1 MQHSNLISIMRVAV
15 KKVSP
20 RVLRDFYELRFLQN
34 SHRPLKSFVQ
44 AGVARTEEA
53 LIASLEKARPEFG
66 IISAT
71 QGKIKS
77 PDLAFMKEHGLPQVN
92 RYWVINTTDGLE
104 NFMRAIP
111 YFAISIAVKQVN
123 SKTDEEI
130 TAGVIDAPA
139 LGELYLGEKSNGA
152 WCEFVGENKV
162 ALSETRLRI
171 AEKPSS
177 CPLTFVYG
185 TNVPVK
191 NASFRKIGSSAIS
204 LAYLAAGRCDQCI
217 IAHKEAD
224 SAGIIIAKE
233 AGAAFK
239 EEETS
244 GNKILV
250 FSSSF

>member
-15 KKVSP
+15 KKISP

-44 AGVARTEEA
+44 ASVERTEET

-66 IISAT
+66 IISSAKGT
-71 QGKIKS
+71 IKS
-77 PDLAFMKEHGLPQVN
+77 PDLAFMKEHGLPQMS
-92 RYWVINTTDGLE
+92 RYWVINATDGLE

-111 YFAISIAVKQVN
+111 YFAISIAVKQIN

-130 TAGVIDAPA
+130 TAGIIDAPA
-139 LGELYLGEKSNGA
+139 LGELYLGEKNNGS

-171 AEKPSS
+171 TEKPSS
-177 CPLTFVYG
+177 SPLTFVYDADAL
-185 TNVPVK
+185 NK
-191 NASFRKIGSSAIS
+191 KASIRKMGSSAIS
-204 LAYLAAGRCDQCI
+204 LAYLAAGRCDQCVI
-217 IAHKEAD
+217 SHKEAD
-224 SAGIIIAKE
+224 LAGIIIAKE

-239 EEETS
+239 EEEIS
-244 GNKILV
+244 GNKVFV